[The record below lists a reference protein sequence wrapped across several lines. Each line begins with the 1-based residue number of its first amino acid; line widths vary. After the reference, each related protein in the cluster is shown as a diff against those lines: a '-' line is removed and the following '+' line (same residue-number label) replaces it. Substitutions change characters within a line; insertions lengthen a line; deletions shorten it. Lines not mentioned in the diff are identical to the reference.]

1 MEADNIPMEADN
13 ITMEEDLNDSLPSF
27 DVPDQLVESSFEDD
41 TPRQFDSVNIQTVID
56 YQVIEDGLQK
66 GKEKLADS
74 HGYMYTIKARRANG
88 NKVWRC
94 SVRNKSVWRKAT
106 VLQKANGVTQGS
118 QPHAHSAQLG
128 AATATKVAASVKRI
142 AANEIFTSAAEIVN
156 KVPIDFILYSN
167 ITQNVH
173 QSTIKFSF

>member
-1 MEADNIPMEADN
+1 MTERTVEADNIP
-13 ITMEEDLNDSLPSF
+13 MEEDLNDSLPRF

-56 YQVIEDGLQK
+56 YQVIEDGSQK

-74 HGYMYTIKARRANG
+74 HGYTYTIKARRANG

-94 SVRNKSVWRKAT
+94 SVRNKSVWCKAT
-106 VLQKANGVTQGS
+106 VLQKANGFTQGS

-128 AATATKVAASVKRI
+128 AATATKVAASVKQI

-156 KVPIDFILYSN
+156 KVPIDFILCSN